1 MRFYVTI
8 VRLGGLGANDMV
20 RITKVHTGGGDG
32 GETSLVDGT
41 RVGKES
47 PRVGVY
53 GTIDEANSALGI
65 VRAEISRLQRH
76 EVTDESLQSLG
87 SRLIEADNMLGII
100 QQELFDVGAECA
112 CPPGGVPEQMSV
124 IGKEAGE
131 RLVEEMDYMLED
143 LEPLSSFILP
153 TGNPVVANLHMAR
166 TIVRRAEREACAL
179 REEIRLDIISYLNR
193 LSDHCFVLAR
203 WLTGEEGESL
213 WTPLGKRKLGNH
225 S

>member
-1 MRFYVTI
+1 
-8 VRLGGLGANDMV
+8 MV

-41 RVGKES
+41 RVGKED
-47 PRVGVY
+47 PRVAIY
-53 GTIDEANSALGI
+53 GTIDEANSAIGI
-65 VRAEISRLQRH
+65 VRSEIMRFGLDVSEPLKGRL
-76 EVTDESLQSLG
+76 V
-87 SRLIEADNMLGII
+87 EADQMLGLI

-124 IGKEAGE
+124 IGTEAGR
-131 RLVEEMDYMLED
+131 RLIEEMDYMLRD

-166 TIVRRAEREACAL
+166 TIVRRAEREACTL
-179 REEIRLDIISYLNR
+179 REEIRKEIISYLNR
-193 LSDHCFVLAR
+193 LSDHCFVLSR
-203 WLTGEEGESL
+203 WLTGEEGEAL
-213 WTPLGKRKLGNH
+213 WTPLGKRNLGKE